1 MVPMSSGY
9 VENVLLYAALPTLL
23 TILGSG
29 LIFLRMSIEERFI
42 DSVMGFASGLMIYV
56 AFLELLLPSLKQG
69 GSLIAF
75 SAFLSGFLMIK
86 MLDIL
91 IPHTKIV
98 RDDTIAGRSRKTILV
113 ASAIALH
120 NIPEGL
126 AVGSVAMLSSE
137 EGLSVA
143 LAIGIQ
149 DFPEGYVVA
158 LSALIALGKVWMG
171 FVIGVFSAI
180 SEYLAAIIALVGLIN
195 PDVFLPFLMML
206 SASAMIYV
214 VVHEVAPEIFGHEHD
229 EYATI
234 GFIVGV
240 LFGLL
245 I

>member
-1 MVPMSSGY
+1 VVPMSLGH
-9 VENVLLYAALPTLL
+9 VENVLLYALIPTLL

-29 LIFLRMSIEERFI
+29 LIFLRVSIEERFI
-42 DSVMGFASGLMIYV
+42 DSMMGFASGLMIYV
-56 AFLELLLPSLKQG
+56 AFVELLLPSLSDS
-69 GSLIAF
+69 SLLTAL

-86 MLDIL
+86 VLDIL
-91 IPHTKIV
+91 IPHVRII
-98 RDDTIAGRSRKTILV
+98 RDDATARIRRKTILV

-126 AVGSVAMLSSE
+126 AVGSAAMFSSE
-137 EGLSVA
+137 VGLNVA

-158 LSALIALGKVWMG
+158 LSAFIALRSVWMG
-171 FVIGVFSAI
+171 FIIGVFSAI
-180 SEYLAAIIALVGLIN
+180 SEYLAATTALVGLIN
-195 PDVFLPFLMML
+195 PDISLPFLMML

-229 EYATI
+229 EYATV
-234 GFIVGV
+234 GFIIGI
-240 LFGLL
+240 LFGLF